1 MVPNVGILEIVIV
14 LAIALIVFGP
24 RRLPELGRSLGK
36 GIREFREGVTHL
48 GQDLEDEVDEED
60 AGHHRS
66 ETAAIGSGS
75 GSGADEVEVT
85 ELSTERESEDGE
97 LVREQREGG

>member
-48 GQDLEDEVDEED
+48 GQDLEDEVDEQGAPKGEGD
-60 AGHHRS
+60 GS
-66 ETAAIGSGS
+66 STPAIGSGT
-75 GSGADEVEVT
+75 DEVEVT
-85 ELSTERESEDGE
+85 EISADGKTEDEE
-97 LVREQREGG
+97 LVREQREGN

>member
-48 GQDLEDEVDEED
+48 GHDLEDEVDEED
-60 AGHHRS
+60 AGHERAS
-66 ETAAIGSGS
+66 DRPETAAI

-85 ELSTERESEDGE
+85 ELSTEGDSKDGE

>member
-48 GQDLEDEVDEED
+48 GHDLEDEVDEED
-60 AGHHRS
+60 AGHDRS
-66 ETAAIGSGS
+66 ETAVISSGG

-85 ELSTERESEDGE
+85 ELSTESESEDEE